1 MKFMG
6 SKLSLP
12 HLTPL
17 GNPASALNV
26 YFSIHAAVGGEA
38 QSIFLIEVVGW
49 NDGWMSR
56 WMGGWM
62 NEWMNGWINVKTF

>member
-17 GNPASALNV
+17 GNPASALSV
-26 YFSIHAAVGGEA
+26 YFSIHAAVVGGEA

-49 NDGWMSR
+49 NDGWMSG

-62 NEWMNGWINVKTF
+62 NE